1 LYSLFKVKF
10 NWGLYLGLL
19 IFSRLLFPE
28 ISWYSYTA
36 MMISAF
42 QFLLLFHSFGSVIPV
57 RYLLGAFMCLQM
69 FVGPA
74 LAYNGLDQYQHGF
87 LKMQIPEE
95 QYFLYVIPAVIC
107 FIVGLHIRAGMLEG
121 EVVDQEKI
129 KQFVKENLK
138 LPYVFIGI
146 GFVSS
151 FVSGLFGAEL
161 GFVFTLLASFKFI
174 GTFLIILS
182 GTKLRPFFLFL
193 VYGSVIASSLGNAM
207 FHDLLTWLVFLGSV
221 LAIKYKPSV
230 QLKTIVAFGFI
241 LLATAIQMVKGDYRE
256 ATWKG
261 GEVAGLETLQKTVE
275 ESKTKS
281 GFFSIE
287 KLGSSNVRINQ
298 GFIITNIMSNI
309 PARVPFAKGEE
320 LAQILEAAI
329 MPRILAPNKLNAGDR
344 AFFMKYSGMPLAK
357 GTSMGLSSIG
367 DAYINFGVVGGAI
380 FMLLYG
386 MFFSEVL
393 KAFKYFSSDYPILML
408 FTAMVFYFPI
418 RPDCELQTILG
429 HVIKSCFLIFVMMQI
444 WKHVFKVTPT
454 QYRFIPQE

>member
-1 LYSLFKVKF
+1 SLFKVKI
-10 NWGLYLGLL
+10 NWGLYLCLM

-36 MMISAF
+36 IMISAF
-42 QFLLLFHSFGSVIPV
+42 QFLLLFYSIGSVIPV
-57 RYLLGAFMCLQM
+57 RYLLGSFMCLQM
-69 FVGPA
+69 FVGPT
-74 LAYNGLDQYQHGF
+74 LAYNGLDQYQRGF

-107 FIVGLHIRAGMLEG
+107 FILGLHIRAGMLEG
-121 EVVDQEKI
+121 EVVDLEKI
-129 KQFVKENLK
+129 KRFVKENPK
-138 LPYVFIGI
+138 LPYFFIGI

-161 GFVFTLLASFKFI
+161 GFVFTLLACFKFI

-182 GTKLRPFFLFL
+182 GTKLRPLFLFL

-221 LAIKYKPSV
+221 LAIKYKPTV
-230 QLKTIVAFGFI
+230 QLKAIVTFGFI
-241 LLATAIQMVKGDYRE
+241 LLAITIQLVKGDYRE

-261 GEVAGLETLQKTVE
+261 GEETGLETLQKTVE
-275 ESKTKS
+275 ESKSKS
-281 GFFSIE
+281 GFFSME
-287 KLGSSNVRINQ
+287 KLGTSNVRINQ

-320 LAQILEAAI
+320 MAQIFEAAI

-344 AFFMKYSGMPLAK
+344 DFFMKYSGMPLAE
-357 GTSMGLSSIG
+357 GTSMGLSSVG
-367 DAYINFGVVGGAI
+367 DAYINFGVVGGAL

-393 KAFKYFSSDYPILML
+393 KAFNYFSPDYPILIL

-429 HVIKSCFLIFVMMQI
+429 HLIKSCFLIFVMIQI
-444 WKHVFKVTPT
+444 WNHVFKVTPT
-454 QYRFIPQE
+454 HYRFIPQE